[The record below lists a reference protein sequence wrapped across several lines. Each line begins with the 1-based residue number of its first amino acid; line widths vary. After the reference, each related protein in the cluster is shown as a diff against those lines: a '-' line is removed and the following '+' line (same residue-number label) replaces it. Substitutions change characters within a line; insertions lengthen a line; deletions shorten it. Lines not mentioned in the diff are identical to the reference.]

1 MTPLDVAPS
10 GTEPRGAHPRQSE
23 MTTRLASAIVM
34 LALALGSV
42 LVSIWT
48 FIALV
53 IASGVTASW
62 EWGRLVRKDGF
73 DLTAGIQSAA
83 VAIVAVAVALSR
95 PGLALIALLAALIGT
110 GLFSVPSAT
119 VGWSLLGIA
128 YSVLPT
134 WSMVWLRSDP
144 TLGAAALLYLLVVA
158 WTADTASYAG
168 GKLIGG
174 PKLAPRISPQK
185 TWSGLFSG
193 IFAAAPVG
201 YAFALFLQ
209 DISAWRLA
217 LVSVIIAAAC
227 QIGDLSES
235 AVKRRF
241 GAKDMSHL
249 IPGHGGLLDR
259 IDGLLIAAIAA
270 ALIALRDPANP
281 GRGLLIW

>member
-10 GTEPRGAHPRQSE
+10 GAEPRAHPRKSE
-23 MTTRLASAIVM
+23 MMTRLASAIVM
-34 LALALGSV
+34 AALALGSV

-53 IASGVTASW
+53 IASGVTVSW
-62 EWGRLVRKDGF
+62 EWGRLVRQEGF
-73 DLTAGIQSAA
+73 DAVAALQSAA
-83 VAIVAVAVALSR
+83 VAVVAVAAALSH
-95 PGLALIALLAALIGT
+95 PVLALVAVFAALAGTALLSLSSGA
-110 GLFSVPSAT
+110 VC
-119 VGWSLLGIA
+119 WSLLGVTH
-128 YSVLPT
+128 SVLPA

-144 TLGAAALLYLLVVA
+144 ALGVTALLYLLAVA
-158 WTADTASYAG
+158 WTTDTASYAG

-174 PKLAPRISPQK
+174 PKLAPQISPQK
-185 TWSGLFSG
+185 TWSGLLSG
-193 IFAAAPVG
+193 IFAPALVG
-201 YAFALFLQ
+201 YAFALFL
-209 DISAWRLA
+209 DDTSTWRLA
-217 LVSVIIAAAC
+217 LISVAIAAAC
-227 QIGDLSES
+227 QVGDLSES

-241 GAKDMSHL
+241 GAKDMSQL